1 MNKKEAKAQQ
11 RELQRKLFRAWK
23 ERLEN
28 GKLSNTEAIRRAK
41 SLSRKRIKLE
51 EINNAVD

>member
-1 MNKKEAKAQQ
+1 MNKKEAKAEQ
-11 RELQRKLFRAWK
+11 RVLQRKLFRAWK
-23 ERLEN
+23 TRLEN

-51 EINNAVD
+51 EVDNAVD